1 MIKQNASNKDPNLPE
16 QSHAVIL
23 LASGLS
29 QRLGQPKQLLKKQ
42 SQPLLEVMTNLA
54 MATNPSAILLVVASL
69 QSETIQLGQTLAA
82 QNNVVM
88 PVINTEPEQGM
99 AHSLCLA
106 IDTLTAKV
114 AQGLHIER
122 VLILGVDQILLEA
135 THLQQLLVG
144 DNGIRG
150 IKQVDSYNKVIAS
163 HYPKSY
169 EITEKTS
176 SHLEHT
182 DDSKSIVGLP
192 INIDYQ
198 LLTQWQPLLNG
209 DKGLRYLI
217 RGLSSEELSVVDN
230 SKLSLDID
238 TPEQLQFAIM
248 QYVMATLADENVVRK
263 LIDENQTDFLV
274 HVKGDTYLKVKVK
287 DDKIVIFKTIV
298 KGE

>member
-1 MIKQNASNKDPNLPE
+1 MIKQNASTKDPNLPE

-29 QRLGQPKQLLKKQ
+29 QRLGRPKQLLKKQ

-54 MATNPSAILLVVASL
+54 MATNPRAILLVIASS
-69 QSETIQLGQTLAA
+69 QSETIQLSQTLAA

-88 PVINTEPEQGM
+88 PVLNPEPEQGM
-99 AHSLCLA
+99 AHSLSLA

-114 AQGLHIER
+114 AQGLYIER

-135 THLQQLLVG
+135 THLQQLLAG

-150 IKQVDSYNKVIAS
+150 IKQVGSYNKVIAS

-198 LLTQWQPLLNG
+198 LLIQWQPLLNG

-217 RGLSSEELSVVDN
+217 RSLSNNELSVVDN

-238 TPEQLQFAIM
+238 TPEQLQFAIK
-248 QYVMATLADENVVRK
+248 QGWLDP
-263 LIDENQTDFLV
+263 
-274 HVKGDTYLKVKVK
+274 
-287 DDKIVIFKTIV
+287 
-298 KGE
+298 

>member
-54 MATNPSAILLVVASL
+54 MATNPSAILLVIASS
-69 QSETIQLGQTLAA
+69 QSETIQLSQTLAA

-99 AHSLCLA
+99 AHSLSLA

-114 AQGLHIER
+114 AQGLYIER

-135 THLQQLLVG
+135 THLQQLLAG

-150 IKQVDSYNKVIAS
+150 IQQVGSYNKVIAS

-238 TPEQLQFAIM
+238 TPEQLQFAIK
-248 QYVMATLADENVVRK
+248 QGWLDP
-263 LIDENQTDFLV
+263 
-274 HVKGDTYLKVKVK
+274 
-287 DDKIVIFKTIV
+287 
-298 KGE
+298 

>member
-16 QSHAVIL
+16 QFHAVIL

-54 MATNPSAILLVVASL
+54 LATNPIAILLVVASS
-69 QSETIQLGQTLAA
+69 QSETIQLSQTLAA

-99 AHSLCLA
+99 AHSLSLA

-135 THLQQLLVG
+135 THLQQLLAS

-150 IKQVDSYNKVIAS
+150 IKQVGSYNKVIAS

-169 EITEKTS
+169 EITEKTL

-217 RGLSSEELSVVDN
+217 RSLSNNELSVVDN
-230 SKLSLDID
+230 SKLILDID
-238 TPEQLQFAIM
+238 TPEQLQFAIK
-248 QYVMATLADENVVRK
+248 QGWLDP
-263 LIDENQTDFLV
+263 
-274 HVKGDTYLKVKVK
+274 
-287 DDKIVIFKTIV
+287 
-298 KGE
+298 

>member
-16 QSHAVIL
+16 QFHAVIL

-54 MATNPSAILLVVASL
+54 LATNPIAILLVVASS
-69 QSETIQLGQTLAA
+69 QSETIQLSQTLAA

-99 AHSLCLA
+99 AHSLSLA

-135 THLQQLLVG
+135 THLQQLLAS

-150 IKQVDSYNKVIAS
+150 IKQVGSYNKVIAS

-169 EITEKTS
+169 EITEKTL

-209 DKGLRYLI
+209 DKG
-217 RGLSSEELSVVDN
+217 
-230 SKLSLDID
+230 
-238 TPEQLQFAIM
+238 
-248 QYVMATLADENVVRK
+248 YVT
-263 LIDENQTDFLV
+263 
-274 HVKGDTYLKVKVK
+274 
-287 DDKIVIFKTIV
+287 
-298 KGE
+298 

>member
-16 QSHAVIL
+16 QFHAVIL

-54 MATNPSAILLVVASL
+54 LATNPSAILLVVASS
-69 QSETIQLGQTLAA
+69 QSETIQLSQTLAA

-99 AHSLCLA
+99 AHSLSLA

-114 AQGLHIER
+114 AQGLYIER

-135 THLQQLLVG
+135 THLQQLLAG
-144 DNGIRG
+144 DNRIRG
-150 IKQVDSYNKVIAS
+150 IKQVGSYNKVIAS

-169 EITEKTS
+169 EITEKAS
-176 SHLEHT
+176 FHLEHT

-217 RGLSSEELSVVDN
+217 RSLSSEELSVVDN

-238 TPEQLQFAIM
+238 TPEQLQFAIK
-248 QYVMATLADENVVRK
+248 QGWLDP
-263 LIDENQTDFLV
+263 
-274 HVKGDTYLKVKVK
+274 
-287 DDKIVIFKTIV
+287 
-298 KGE
+298 

>member
-16 QSHAVIL
+16 QFHAVIL

-54 MATNPSAILLVVASL
+54 LAINPIAILLVVASS
-69 QSETIQLGQTLAA
+69 QSETIQLSQTLAA

-99 AHSLCLA
+99 AHSLSLA

-135 THLQQLLVG
+135 THLQQLLAS

-150 IKQVDSYNKVIAS
+150 IKQVGSYNKVIAS

-169 EITEKTS
+169 EITEKTL

-217 RGLSSEELSVVDN
+217 RSLSNNELSVVDN
-230 SKLSLDID
+230 SKLILDID
-238 TPEQLQFAIM
+238 TPEQLQFAIK
-248 QYVMATLADENVVRK
+248 QGWLDP
-263 LIDENQTDFLV
+263 
-274 HVKGDTYLKVKVK
+274 
-287 DDKIVIFKTIV
+287 
-298 KGE
+298 

>member
-16 QSHAVIL
+16 QFHAVIL

-54 MATNPSAILLVVASL
+54 LATNPSAILLVVASS
-69 QSETIQLGQTLAA
+69 QSETIQLSQTLAA

-99 AHSLCLA
+99 AHSLSLA

-114 AQGLHIER
+114 AQGLYIER

-135 THLQQLLVG
+135 THLQQLLAG
-144 DNGIRG
+144 DNRIRG
-150 IKQVDSYNKVIAS
+150 IKQVGSYNKVIAS

-169 EITEKTS
+169 EIIEKTS

-192 INIDYQ
+192 ISIDYQ

-238 TPEQLQFAIM
+238 TPEQLQFAIK
-248 QYVMATLADENVVRK
+248 QGWLDP
-263 LIDENQTDFLV
+263 
-274 HVKGDTYLKVKVK
+274 
-287 DDKIVIFKTIV
+287 
-298 KGE
+298 